1 MKSSRKNKMY
11 VILTMMS
18 LVVDESDVT
27 NANVFNIDIELDF
40 KENTI

>member
-1 MKSSRKNKMY
+1 MY

-27 NANVFNIDIELDF
+27 NANVFNIYMELDF
-40 KENTI
+40 KENTTGL